1 MEDRKESFSY
11 TYSARVQEEIK
22 SIRSRYVEPEEDKME
37 TLRRL
42 DRSATRKGT
51 VLSLIV
57 GIVGTLLMGVGM
69 CCAMVWMGAWFVPG
83 IVIGL
88 VGIAVLACAYP
99 LYVRITKK
107 EREKIAPEILRL
119 TDELMK

>member
-83 IVIGL
+83 IVY
-88 VGIAVLACAYP
+88 CNQP
-99 LYVRITKK
+99 LLLSPHSINH
-107 EREKIAPEILRL
+107 
-119 TDELMK
+119 

>member
-1 MEDRKESFSY
+1 MEDKRESFSY
-11 TYSARVQEEIK
+11 TYSAKQQEEIK

-42 DRSATRKGT
+42 DRSANRKGT
-51 VLSLIV
+51 MISIIV
-57 GIVGTLLMGVGM
+57 GVIGTLLMGVGM
-69 CCAMVWMGAWFVPG
+69 CCAMVWMGVWFVPG
-83 IVIGL
+83 IIIGL

-99 LYVRITKK
+99 IYLRITKA

-119 TDELMK
+119 TDELLK